1 MMMMKKK
8 VEDFL
13 IGLVGGKENKTQ
25 TERFVQ
31 KKQEAIIVRV
41 IKIKQKAKII
51 NLIIIKFIKREGEKK
66 REIQRFVERKQRQ
79 KKNNNKIK

>member
-1 MMMMKKK
+1 MMMKKK

-41 IKIKQKAKII
+41 IKIKQKGKII
-51 NLIIIKFIKREGEKK
+51 NLIIIKFIKREGKK
-66 REIQRFVERKQRQ
+66 KERSRDLWRESRD
-79 KKNNNKIK
+79 KKKK

>member
-1 MMMMKKK
+1 MMMMMKKK

-41 IKIKQKAKII
+41 IKIKQKGKII
-51 NLIIIKFIKREGEKK
+51 NLIIIKFIKREGKK
-66 REIQRFVERKQRQ
+66 KDRSRDLWRESRD
-79 KKNNNKIK
+79 KKKIK

>member
-1 MMMMKKK
+1 MMTMKK

-13 IGLVGGKENKTQ
+13 IGLVGGKENKTE

-41 IKIKQKAKII
+41 IKIKQKGKII
-51 NLIIIKFIKREGEKK
+51 NLIIIKFIKREGKK
-66 REIQRFVERKQRQ
+66 KERSRDLWRESRD
-79 KKNNNKIK
+79 KKKK

>member
-8 VEDFL
+8 AEDFL

-41 IKIKQKAKII
+41 IKIKQKGKII

-66 REIQRFVERKQRQ
+66 EIQRFEERKQKQ
-79 KKNNNKIK
+79 KN